1 MDTAAE
7 CVVLIDITRKS
18 IDFEEVFSMLNESNS
33 KSARRTKHLFKDA
46 LMRLLETES
55 FACIS
60 VKDIVETADYNRT
73 TFYNHYYDKF
83 DLLDDITKELLDGFT
98 ESVRNSF
105 KGYPLTQRKSMNT
118 SDITIFDYV
127 YQNRRAIS
135 LCLQNDVQKRL
146 ILKSLDTIHQTL
158 IETWTP
164 IVHLTEK
171 QISTDARIF
180 TYTLAGTIQGWMEE
194 KFVTPPDEVRA
205 AFVSY
210 HNQKL

>member
-1 MDTAAE
+1 
-7 CVVLIDITRKS
+7 
-18 IDFEEVFSMLNESNS
+18 MLNESNS

-83 DLLDDITKELLDGFT
+83 DLLDDITQELLDGFA
-98 ESVRNSF
+98 ESVKTSF
-105 KGYPLTQRKSMNT
+105 KGYPLTQRKSMNV
-118 SDITIFDYV
+118 SDITVFDYV
-127 YQNRRAIS
+127 YQNRKAIS
-135 LCLQNDVQKRL
+135 LCFQNDVQKRL
-146 ILKSLDTIHQTL
+146 ILKSLDTIHETL
-158 IETWTP
+158 IEAWTP
-164 IVHLTEK
+164 IVQLTEK
-171 QISTDARIF
+171 QISADARIF

-194 KFVTPPDEVRA
+194 KFVTPPDEVKA